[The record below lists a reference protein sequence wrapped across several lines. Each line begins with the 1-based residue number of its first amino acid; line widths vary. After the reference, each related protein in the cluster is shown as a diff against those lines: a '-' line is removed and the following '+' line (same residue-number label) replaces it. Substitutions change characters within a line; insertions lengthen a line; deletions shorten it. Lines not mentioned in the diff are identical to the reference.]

1 MKDSACPICLATK
14 CFERYPDELRGSLPL
29 VDYNFQPATRL
40 TYRIVECLRC
50 RHQWVSPAPQ
60 VEKLYVENQDE
71 AYLSARAQRSASA
84 EAWLKIVT
92 KHAPPA
98 VGHNLLDVGC
108 ATGIF
113 LDAASR
119 QYAVLGVELSDWA
132 ANVAS
137 TRHKI
142 LRQPISQTSLDIKM
156 DVVTMWGVIEHLPD
170 PRQELEA
177 ISKILNRHGTI
188 FIYTGDRSALV
199 PRLLR
204 KHWWWYQGMHIQY
217 FSKSGL
223 RSLLESFGFE
233 VIKTLNLPLF
243 FSLRSLAQSMN
254 RYKSLKPFVWILRK
268 RPLAQFHIRLMIS
281 GEMLMIARKVR

>member
-1 MKDSACPICLATK
+1 MESACPVCLATRS
-14 CFERYPDELRGSLPL
+14 FERYPDELRGSLPT

-40 TYRIVECLRC
+40 TYRIVECLTC
-50 RHQWVSPAPQ
+50 HHQWVSPVPP
-60 VEKLYVENQDE
+60 VENLYVENQDE
-71 AYLSARAQRSASA
+71 AYLSAREQRSASA
-84 EAWLKIVT
+84 EVWLKIVT
-92 KHAPPA
+92 HHAPPA
-98 VGHNLLDVGC
+98 AGQTLLDVGC

-119 QYAVLGVELSDWA
+119 HYTVWGVELSDWA

-142 LRQPISQTSLDIKM
+142 LRRPISQTSLDRKF
-156 DVVTMWGVIEHLPD
+156 DVVTMWGVIEHLSD
-170 PRQELEA
+170 PRRELAA
-177 ISKILNRHGTI
+177 ISKILNRNGTI
-188 FIYTGDRSALV
+188 FIYTGDRKALV

-204 KHWWWYQGMHIQY
+204 KSWWWYQGMHIQY

-223 RSLLESFGFE
+223 ESLLESLGFE
-233 VIKTLNLPLF
+233 VVETRNLPLF

-268 RPLAQFHIRLMIS
+268 RPFAQFRIRLMIS